1 MTKTQYISLIFANE
15 SQFQAATFRYINNN
29 YAKTRGLCF
38 HVANESISS
47 DLMRLKLKSMGL
59 VAGIPDIVCIKP
71 AMGLELKMPNG
82 KQSNKQ
88 KHIQKVWSDA
98 NIPFAVCYNAI
109 EVCLFL
115 ESVLT

>member
-1 MTKTQYISLIFANE
+1 MTKTQYKSLIFSNE
-15 SQFQAATFRYINNN
+15 NQFQSATFRYINNN
-29 YAKTRGLCF
+29 YPKTRGLCF
-38 HVANESISS
+38 HVANESSTS
-47 DLMRLKLKSMGL
+47 DLMRIKLKSMGV
-59 VAGIPDIVCIKP
+59 VAGIPDIVCISP

-82 KQSNKQ
+82 KQSDKQ

-98 NIPFAVCYNAI
+98 NIPFAICYNAA